1 MIDRRKESIRI
12 TQLHYMVFD
21 KLAALQNFRK
31 TAKEL
36 NISISI
42 VSKYI
47 KDLESFYSVTLF
59 QRTTRSVC
67 LSEEAKNIWPRIKEI
82 ISLEAEIKSDLE
94 YNRNIFIGRLKIGIP
109 HTYFKAHLK
118 YLASQ
123 CVDQEYVQIDWVI
136 GNYLPYLVMDNFD
149 AVIYCGALPSGD
161 FYAKKIGKWRKI
173 ICASPE
179 YLSKNSAV
187 KTPADLLKSQC
198 LDHTDNFKSTW
209 ILDDEYPINI
219 MGKCS
224 SSVLLVDMAL
234 NSLGICY
241 LPSFTVQE
249 YLDKGQ
255 LVEVLSDHSAGEF
268 DIHLV
273 SAKPFT
279 SNRKSVEI
287 LKLFFSLDS

>member
-1 MIDRRKESIRI
+1 MIDRKNTSIKI

-21 KLAALQNFRK
+21 KLAVLQNFRK

-36 NISISI
+36 NLSISI

-59 QRTTRSVC
+59 QRTTRSVS
-67 LSEEAKNIWPRIKEI
+67 LSGEAKNIWPRIKEI
-82 ISLEAEIKSDLE
+82 ISLEAEIKSDLK
-94 YNRNIFIGRLKIGIP
+94 YNRNIFIGRLKVGIP

-123 CVDQEYVQIDWVI
+123 YVNQQHVQIDWVV

-149 AVIYCGALPSGD
+149 VVIYCGALPSGD

-179 YLSKNSAV
+179 YLSKNSV
-187 KTPADLLKSQC
+187 LKTPGDLLTHRC
-198 LDHTDNFKSTW
+198 LDHIDNFKSTW
-209 ILDDEYPINI
+209 VLDEEYPINI
-219 MGKCS
+219 TDKCS
-224 SSVLLVDMAL
+224 SSVLLAEMAC

-249 YLDKGQ
+249 YLDTGQ
-255 LVEVLSDHSAGEF
+255 LIEVLSDHSAGEF

-279 SNRKSVEI
+279 SNRKSAEI
-287 LKLFFSLDS
+287 LKLFS